1 MLASKRRTTLL
12 LGYSGL
18 LPFVGIT
25 LAVITGISNAIDL
38 FVLYSLS
45 ILAFMA
51 GGAWGAIQQLSVSVK
66 GPSDIEQSDNEQ
78 SSGLQ
83 SAILAYLIALLG
95 VLLPLQIGLALLVL
109 AFLMVIIVEQ
119 KRGLFAG
126 YSASYRQ
133 MRWILTTVVIAC
145 HVIIWVGLYF

>member
-25 LAVITGISNAIDL
+25 LAVIIGISNAIDL

-51 GGAWGAIQQLSVSVK
+51 GGAWGAIQQISIPDK
-66 GPSDIEQSDNEQ
+66 GQSDIEQSDNQQ

-83 SAILAYLIALLG
+83 SAILAYLIALLA
-95 VLLPLQIGLALLVL
+95 VLLPLKIGLVLLVL
-109 AFLMVIIVEQ
+109 AFLMVIVIEQ

-133 MRWILTTVVIAC
+133 MRWILTIVVIVC
-145 HVIIWVGLYF
+145 HAIIWVRL